1 MGVRKFL
8 LSFAWC
14 AALGLQPKIMRPGPI
29 AQRINVVRAARAPLF
44 VAIVAGLFLAYP
56 PQTREIYRALAEDL
70 TGNLWQL
77 ALSLVILCAACF
89 ALSFMARELLRESSV
104 PRTPRFTRRLLPILC
119 GGLIPGSLSAG
130 LYIAAHEARIGT
142 PPAETL
148 EKMPELGVLLQALDA
163 SRANLITAGL
173 ICTLITISLTVPN
186 AGLRSLRV
194 REFFARHP
202 LRIAHM
208 VWFSLFCLVF
218 FSAFSVTGSQLVGPI
233 GIFLLA
239 VIGVG
244 AMASLLTRA
253 GDRRHLPVLS
263 CVILIAILLSL
274 FDLTDNHRIQL
285 INTDSPRLQRAV
297 DVFRQWYE
305 SRADREYYASRQRP
319 YPVFIVAASGG
330 GLYAAHHAATVLAR
344 LQDQCPNFS
353 QHVFAISGV
362 SGGSLGGALFANL
375 ARKQA
380 SNSAHVDCLSGPPPG
395 GEGDFEKQSN
405 RFIETDFLSPLLGA
419 TLFPDA
425 MQRFLPAFTSRFD
438 RARAFESTLTRAW
451 SKLYPENKDNPWGKP
466 FLEGWNPKA
475 AAPALILNSTN
486 VEHGYRIAMTPFEII
501 DMGELDNIVSL
512 SNLAEFHR
520 LSEVRAGDSSTAR
533 LRDTTL
539 ATAVSLSARFPWVL
553 PAGRLT
559 TQRDGPLRIVDGGYV
574 ENSGSE
580 TVFDLVQALARF
592 YESENSLRGD
602 LPPVQI
608 HVIAITNLQIL
619 QAHGSFGLGEAL
631 SPIRTMLSAR
641 DTRAVVALS
650 RLWRFIEVC
659 AIYSECGKRVDGSSF
674 TLNLFDFDL
683 PLGWLLSPSTRKIVE
698 IHSGLSHR
706 AGTYLGGSNIDD
718 RDKFARLGAYAANND
733 TAACNVVA
741 LIQVIK
747 DRRC

>member
-1 MGVRKFL
+1 MITH
-8 LSFAWC
+8 
-14 AALGLQPKIMRPGPI
+14 PKIAPPSSM
-29 AQRINVVRAARAPLF
+29 AQRISVIRAARAPLL

-56 PQTREIYRALAEDL
+56 PQTREIYRSLAEDL

-77 ALSLVILCAACF
+77 TLSLVILCASSF
-89 ALSFMARELLRESSV
+89 ALSFMARELLRDGSV
-104 PRTPRFTRRLLPILC
+104 PRAPRSMRKLLPILC
-119 GGLIPGSLSAG
+119 GGLIPGSLSVG
-130 LYIAAHEARIGT
+130 LYIAAHEANIGT
-142 PPAETL
+142 PPTETL
-148 EKMPELGVLLQALDA
+148 KKMPELGALLQALDA

-173 ICTLITISLTVPN
+173 ICTLITISLLVPN
-186 AGLRSLRV
+186 TGLRSSRV
-194 REFFARHP
+194 RAFFARHP
-202 LRIAHM
+202 LRIAHL
-208 VWFSLFCLVF
+208 VWFSLLCLAF

-239 VIGVG
+239 VVGVG

-253 GDRRHLPVLS
+253 GDRRHLPILS

-285 INTDSPRLQRAV
+285 INTDSTRLKRAV
-297 DVFRQWYE
+297 DVFEQWYV
-305 SRADREYYASRQRP
+305 SRADREYYASRKKP

-330 GLYAAHHAATVLAR
+330 GLYAAHHAATVLSR
-344 LQDQCPNFS
+344 LQDRCPNFS

-375 ARKQA
+375 ARKRA
-380 SNSAHVDCLSGPPPG
+380 SNSAHIDCLSGAQLG
-395 GEGDFEKQSN
+395 GQGDFEKQSN
-405 RFIETDFLSPLLGA
+405 HFIETDFLSPLLGT

-425 MQRFLPAFTSRFD
+425 VQRFMPALTSRFD
-438 RARAFESTLTRAW
+438 RARAFEDTLTRAW
-451 SKLYPENKDNPWGKP
+451 LKLYPDDKDNPWEKP
-466 FLEGWNPKA
+466 FLEGWNAKA

-486 VEHGYRIAMTPFEII
+486 VEHGYRVAMTPFRII
-501 DMGELDNIVSL
+501 DMGELDNIVPL

-520 LSEVRAGDSSTAR
+520 LSEVRSGDSSTAR

-553 PAGRLT
+553 PAGRMT
-559 TQRDGPLRIVDGGYV
+559 TQRGGSLRLVDGGYV

-580 TVFDLVQALARF
+580 TVFDLVQALAQF
-592 YESENSLRGD
+592 YERENRLRVD

-619 QAHGSFGLGEAL
+619 QTNGSFGLGEAL

-659 AIYSECGKRVDGSSF
+659 ANYSECGKRVDGSSF

-698 IHSGLSHR
+698 IHSGLAHR

-741 LIQVIK
+741 LMQGIE